1 MKFFKLELNSYEDR
15 FELWF
20 TGKNDLTEEDF
31 GNAISEAM
39 LEVFRKLDVT
49 VEDSPEVKKDYPLFV
64 LALEEDT
71 FLKVMESHGFK
82 KLNPDV
88 VVKGDSYSVLWETPE
103 GERRLTPLK
112 DKGNLEKYILSKDV
126 KLSDED
132 PNKLIFGE
140 F

>member
-1 MKFFKLELNSYEDR
+1 
-15 FELWF
+15 
-20 TGKNDLTEEDF
+20 
-31 GNAISEAM
+31 
-39 LEVFRKLDVT
+39 
-49 VEDSPEVKKDYPLFV
+49 V

-71 FLKVMESHGFK
+71 FLKVMESHGFR
-82 KLNPDV
+82 KLNPDI

-103 GERRLTPLK
+103 GEKRLTPLK
-112 DKGNLEKYILSKDV
+112 DKGNLERYILSKGV

>member
-1 MKFFKLELNSYEDR
+1 MKFFKLELNSYEDS

-20 TGKNDLTEEDF
+20 TGEDNLTEKDF
-31 GNAISEAM
+31 GDAVAEAM
-39 LEVFRKLDVT
+39 LEVFRKLGTT
-49 VEDSPEVKKDYPLFV
+49 VEDSQEVKKDYPLFV

-71 FLKVMESHGFK
+71 FLKVMGDRGFR

-88 VVKGDSYSVLWETPE
+88 VVRGDSYSVLWETPE
-103 GERRLTPLK
+103 GEKKLTPLK
-112 DKGNLEKYILSKDV
+112 DEGNLERYLLSKGIE
-126 KLSDED
+126 LSDED

>member
-1 MKFFKLELNSYEDR
+1 MRYFKLELTSYEDK
-15 FELWF
+15 FQIWF
-20 TGKNDLTEEDF
+20 VGDEKLTEEDF
-31 GNAISEAM
+31 GDAVSEAM

-49 VEDSPEVKKDYPLFV
+49 VEDSPEVRKDYPLFV

-71 FLKVMESHGFK
+71 FLKVMEGKGFK
-82 KLNPDV
+82 KLEPDV

-103 GERRLTPLK
+103 GEKRLTPLK
-112 DKGNLEKYILSKDV
+112 DQGNLEKYILSKGV

>member
-1 MKFFKLELNSYEDR
+1 MKFFKLELSSYEDR

-20 TGKNDLTEEDF
+20 TGEDRLTEEDF
-31 GNAISEAM
+31 GNALSEAM

-71 FLKVMESHGFK
+71 FLKVMESYGFK

-88 VVKGDSYSVLWETPE
+88 VVKGDSYSVLWETHA
-103 GERRLTPLK
+103 GERKLTLFR
-112 DKGNLEKYILSKDV
+112 DIGNLERHILSKGV
-126 KLSDED
+126 KLSEED
-132 PNKLIFGE
+132 PNKLIFEE

>member
-1 MKFFKLELNSYEDR
+1 MKFFKLQLTSYEDK

-20 TGKNDLTEEDF
+20 TGDDKLTEKDF
-31 GNAISEAM
+31 GDALSEAM
-39 LEVFRKLDVT
+39 LEVFRKLDAT
-49 VEDSPEVKKDYPLFV
+49 VEDSPEVRKDYPLFV

-71 FLKVMESHGFK
+71 FLKVMESRGFR
-82 KLNPDV
+82 KLEPDV
-88 VVKGDSYSVLWETPE
+88 VVRGDSYSVLWETPE
-103 GERRLTPLK
+103 GEKRLTPLK
-112 DKGNLEKYILSKDV
+112 DQGNLEKYILSKGV